1 MHLAMNN
8 MENKEVMNIEPD
20 IVSIHTSGEQLGL
33 MNALRIM
40 NDEFGKATDYKTFA
54 EALTKASE
62 RINEMIKDIN
72 NELNV
77 K

>member
-1 MHLAMNN
+1 
-8 MENKEVMNIEPD
+8 
-20 IVSIHTSGEQLGL
+20 

-40 NDEFGKATDYKTFA
+40 NDEFGKGTDYKTFA